1 MIRTDLCCE
10 SCVRLPDSRS
20 AILHIK
26 GKIMIKRLVSLSL
39 LGLACSGYTVAY
51 AQVNSADVNIV
62 FVRAEVA
69 DDRFVCTTEINN
81 RNDDD
86 SFDTHVIVLL
96 PLEVKIIEM
105 TVLQG
110 PGSCKRSGPRE
121 EDHGYATCHLG
132 QLPQGQDV
140 RRTVT
145 ITTTK
150 SAVAANYPQTCAAF
164 IYGRVGDIE
173 KINNYATASAP

>member
-1 MIRTDLCCE
+1 
-10 SCVRLPDSRS
+10 
-20 AILHIK
+20 
-26 GKIMIKRLVSLSL
+26 MIKQLVSLTL
-39 LGLACSGYTVAY
+39 LGLACSGYTAAQ
-51 AQVNSADVNIV
+51 AQVQSADVNIV
-62 FVRAEVA
+62 SVRAEVEG
-69 DDRFVCTTEINN
+69 DQFVCTAEINN

-86 SFDTHVIVLL
+86 AYDTQVIVLL
-96 PLEVKIIEM
+96 PLEVKILDM

-110 PGSCKRSGPRE
+110 PGSCKRSGPRNE
-121 EDHGYATCHLG
+121 NHGYAMCHLG

-150 SAVAANYPQTCAAF
+150 SAVASNYPQTCAAF
-164 IYGRVGDIE
+164 IYSRVGDIE